1 MICQRSQYLNLMYF
15 KQKITAADVLT
26 FGFAVFLGF
35 ILTGCSGSQHPV
47 DLSGADTKTQK
58 LELGTIVERNLN
70 GYVRLP
76 GVLKPFDEV
85 NIFPKVS
92 GFIKEI
98 LVDRGSFV
106 KKGQL
111 LIRLEAPELLSAV
124 EAANSKYVQSQETA
138 LASKEKY
145 DRLKDAAH
153 ESGAVSPIDLDNA
166 LSKMK
171 ADAAISMAEH
181 SNLNA
186 ERTMQSYLDVRAPFE
201 GMITQRNVSNG
212 ALVGSAETRDQPLL
226 VLQNLQK
233 LRLEVYIP
241 ESYVD
246 KVDLTQEVSYVLNAL
261 PGKILKAK
269 ISRSSNALGLMH
281 AEAIEVDVINH
292 GDQFKP
298 GMYGE
303 VKIPLTSNATSLVV
317 PDNAI
322 VKSTER
328 EFIATVKN
336 GRTALINIKEGLSSH
351 DSTEVFGNI
360 HAYDKIVLHA
370 NDELKEGEIVK

>member
-1 MICQRSQYLNLMYF
+1 MNF
-15 KQKITAADVLT
+15 KQKITAGQVLA
-26 FGFAVFLGF
+26 FSIAVLSGF
-35 ILTGCSGSQHPV
+35 IITGCSGNQHPI
-47 DLSGADTKTQK
+47 DLSGADVKTQK
-58 LELGTIVERNLN
+58 FEMGRVVERILN

-85 NIFPKVS
+85 NIYPKVS

-98 LVDRGSFV
+98 LVDRGSLV

-124 EAANSKYVQSQETA
+124 EAANSKYVQSQENA

-145 DRLKDAAH
+145 DRLKDAAR

-166 LSKMK
+166 SSKMK
-171 ADAAISMAEH
+171 ADAAISMAER

-186 ERTMQSYLDVRAPFE
+186 VRTMQSYLEVRAPFE
-201 GMITQRNVSNG
+201 GIITQRNVSSG
-212 ALVGSAETRDQPLL
+212 ALVGSAETKDQPLL

-233 LRLEVYIP
+233 LRLEIFIP
-241 ESYVD
+241 ETYVD
-246 KVDLTQEVSYVLNAL
+246 KVDLNQEVSYVLNAL
-261 PGKILKAK
+261 PGKILQAK
-269 ISRSSNALGLMH
+269 ISRSSNALGSMH

-292 GDQFKP
+292 DKQFKP

-328 EFIATVKN
+328 EFIATIKN

-351 DSTEVFGNI
+351 DSTEIFGNI
-360 HAYDKIVLHA
+360 HARDRIVLHA
-370 NDELKEGEIVK
+370 NDELREGEIVK

>member
-1 MICQRSQYLNLMYF
+1 MIYQRSQYLNIMNF
-15 KQKITAADVLT
+15 EQKITACNGLLFGIAVL
-26 FGFAVFLGF
+26 FGL
-35 ILTGCSGSQHPV
+35 ILTGCVGNQHPV
-47 DLSGADTKTQK
+47 DLSGAEVTTQK
-58 LELGTIVERNLN
+58 VELGAIVERNLN

-85 NIFPKVS
+85 NIYPKVS
-92 GFIKEI
+92 GFIKEM
-98 LVDRGSFV
+98 LVDRGSIV

-124 EAANSKYVQSQETA
+124 EAANSKYVQSQETS

-145 DRLKDAAH
+145 DRLKDAAR
-153 ESGAVSPIDLDNA
+153 EPGAVSPIDLDNA

-171 ADAAISMAEH
+171 ADAAISMAEQ
-181 SNLNA
+181 SNLNSV
-186 ERTMQSYLDVRAPFE
+186 RTMQSYLEVRAPFE
-201 GMITQRNVSNG
+201 GIITQRNVSNG
-212 ALVGSAETRDQPLL
+212 ALVGSSETKDQPLL
-226 VLQNLQK
+226 ILQNLQK
-233 LRLEVYIP
+233 LRLEVFIP

-246 KVDLTQEVSYVLNAL
+246 KVDLNQEVSYVLNAL
-261 PGKILKAK
+261 PGKILQAK
-269 ISRSSNALGLMH
+269 ISRSSNALGSMH

-292 GDQFKP
+292 DKQFKP

-328 EFIATVKN
+328 EFIATIKN

-351 DSTEVFGNI
+351 DSTEIFGNI
-360 HAYDKIVLHA
+360 HARDRIVLHA
-370 NDELKEGEIVK
+370 NDELREGEIVK